1 MPAVRGTT
9 TTSATPSYHISD
21 ANGNQVR
28 IVQSGSNLRIT
39 IGGTSFQ
46 LTQQNAADLIA
57 PLTTFANS
65 GRLS

>member
-1 MPAVRGTT
+1 MPAIKAST

-21 ANGNQVR
+21 ASGNPVR
-28 IVQSGSNLRIT
+28 IVQSGSNLRVT

-57 PLTTFANS
+57 PLTTFASS
-65 GRLS
+65 GHLS